1 MITTPVGSTA
11 ILTANAANAAQ
22 TTTTVT
28 AQATTTLSTK
38 GQVVVPKAFRDALGW
53 PDGITLA
60 VEQLASGVL
69 LSAAK
74 HHFAPTRP
82 QNVRGCMQYKGSAM
96 SIDEIDQ
103 KSRQA
108 FVNNWKRNNA

>member
-1 MITTPVGSTA
+1 MITTPVGPTA
-11 ILTANAANAAQ
+11 TATVNA
-22 TTTTVT
+22 V

-74 HHFAPTRP
+74 LHFAPTRP
-82 QNVRGCMQYKGSAM
+82 QNVRGCMQYEGPAM

-108 FVNNWKRNNA
+108 FVEHWKRNNP